1 MIPVKNQPDLVKD
14 PRSGAVININ
24 KREME
29 LARHRKKVRA
39 NEKERVNKIES
50 ELIEIKNLLE
60 KLIGKTDG

>member
-1 MIPVKNQPDLVKD
+1 MIPVKNRPDLVKD

>member
-1 MIPVKNQPDLVKD
+1 MRPVKNQPDLVKD